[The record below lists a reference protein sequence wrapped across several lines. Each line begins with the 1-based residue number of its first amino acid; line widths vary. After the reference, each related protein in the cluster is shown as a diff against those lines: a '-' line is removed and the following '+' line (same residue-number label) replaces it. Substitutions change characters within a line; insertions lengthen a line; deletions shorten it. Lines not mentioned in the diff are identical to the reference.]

1 MKRLLTGMV
10 ALAALAV
17 GASPALADRQ
27 TERQAQALL
36 NKAGRQAS
44 HEKVCKIQDRPPS
57 VTHDPPSQ
65 ELLNTLGI
73 MRRPTAPGD
82 ALPTQGLTF
91 FHFAQDLYVDYV
103 RVAHAADGTSYFVF
117 AARNV
122 GLPVQTDACL
132 HQIHV
137 RLLGLVKGKP
147 KRVRHRALRL
157 FDQRVRLDHKYAK
170 RAPREGVFLFDRRA
184 DGSIGGG
191 GGGTG
196 ATVIQQRG
204 MFGSSGAPG
213 AMSHVSGLIP
223 DGVATVTSSF
233 PQTVSRGA
241 GNPPKVYPAPIERTD
256 PVQDNVISF
265 SVQRDPEDAFASKM
279 VWRAADGSVVRVVG
293 AAG

>member
-1 MKRLLTGMV
+1 MKRALTGMV
-10 ALAALAV
+10 ALVALAV
-17 GASPALADRQ
+17 GAGPALADRQ
-27 TERQAQALL
+27 TQHDAQALL
-36 NKAGRQAS
+36 NKGGRQAS
-44 HEKVCKIQDRPPS
+44 HENACQIRDRPPT

-73 MRRPTAPGD
+73 LRRPAAPG

-91 FHFAQDLYVDYV
+91 FHFAQDLNVDYV
-103 RVAHAADGTSYFVF
+103 RVAHAADGTSYFVL

-122 GLPVQTDACL
+122 GVLPETDACL
-132 HQIHV
+132 HEIHV
-137 RLLGLVKGKP
+137 DLLALAKGKP

-157 FDQRVRLDHKYAK
+157 FDERVRLDHRYAS

-191 GGGTG
+191 GGGVG
-196 ATVIQQRG
+196 ATFIQQRVL
-204 MFGSSGAPG
+204 FGSSGAPG
-213 AMSHVSGLIP
+213 GVSHVSGLIP

-241 GNPPKVYPAPIERTD
+241 GNPPKVYAAPIERTD

-265 SVQRDPEDAFASKM
+265 SVQRDPEDAFPSKM
-279 VWRAADGSVVRVVG
+279 VWRAADGAVVRVVG